1 MSLTDW
7 DSRTQHVVLDAENL
21 ENPPPASPD
30 DHIIP
35 IKSRTNGPKKMRRT
49 KSRGHIARKLNFSNP
64 KPKKKSICSGVNCS
78 IQGGRRRR
86 KTKRRRRKRTKRR
99 RRTKKTRKTRRKKR

>member
-30 DHIIP
+30 DHIQ
-35 IKSRTNGPKKMRRT
+35 SRTNGPKKIRRT

-86 KTKRRRRKRTKRR
+86 KTKRRRRKGKRTKRR
-99 RRTKKTRKTRRKKR
+99 RRTKKTRKMRRKKR